1 MTNERYKIETGEGMA
16 ERYARIIIDISHEK
30 VDRIFDYRI
39 PEKLYEEVVVGS
51 LVLIPFGKGNSMRKG
66 YVVGITSNADYDR
79 DKIKEVAGVVT
90 DSITAESLLISL
102 AWWLKEQYGSTMNQA
117 LKTVLPVKQKIK
129 PKEKKVLRCLL
140 PKAELLKALEEAEK
154 KSYKA
159 RVRLFEAFIENPMIP
174 YEIASNQMNL
184 SAATLKPLVE
194 KKYVRIESEEVYR
207 NPINMELEKKA
218 RICLN
223 QEQQVIVDSF
233 CRDYSDNVRKTY
245 LIHGVTGSGK
255 TEVYMELINR
265 VIQDQKQVIVLIPE
279 IALTYQTVM
288 RFYGRIGSR
297 VSIINSRL
305 SAGERYDQFER
316 ARKGEID
323 IMIGPRSA
331 LFTPFSRLG
340 LILIDE
346 EHEGAYKSEVV
357 PRYHAREVAEKRA
370 SLQGASLVLGSATPS
385 LEAYTKALRGEY
397 ELFHLT
403 TRAKKDST
411 LAEVSIVDLR
421 QELKEGN
428 KSIFSR
434 SLQTFMKDRLEKK
447 EQIMLFMNRRGY
459 ANFVSCRSC
468 GEAIRCPHCDVTLT
482 LHHNSRLVCHYCGH
496 SVPMP
501 DKCPACGSPYIANFG
516 VGTQKIELMTKKMF
530 PTARVLRMDLDTTK
544 KKGGHEKIL
553 TAFAEGEADI
563 LIGTQMIVKGHDFP
577 NVTLVGVLAADL
589 SLNTPDY
596 RSAERTFQLLTQAA
610 GRAGRDLK
618 HGDVIIQTYSPE
630 HYSIVT
636 AAKQDYETFYKQE
649 IAYRRLMKYPP
660 ENVLLTIQFSS
671 AREEILTLASSKT
684 ADFIT
689 PQAEQA
695 KAQIIGPAEASVYK
709 INDIYRKILYLKH
722 ENYDILIKIR
732 DQIDGFS
739 ETHPELFNQIMIQY
753 DFS

>member
-1 MTNERYKIETGEGMA
+1 MTLQRYNIETGEGMA

-30 VDRIFDYRI
+30 VDRTFDYRI
-39 PEKLYEEVVVGS
+39 PERLYEDVVVGS
-51 LVLIPFGKGNSMRKG
+51 LVLIPFGKGNAMRKG
-66 YVVGITSNADYDR
+66 YVVGITPHADYDR
-79 DKIKEVAGVVT
+79 DKIKEIAGIVT
-90 DSITAESLLISL
+90 DSVTAESLLISL

-129 PKEKKVLRCLL
+129 PKEKRVLRCLL
-140 PKAELLKALEEAEK
+140 QKTDLMAALKEAEK
-154 KSYKA
+154 KNYKA
-159 RVRLFEAFIENPMIP
+159 RVRLFQAFLETPLIP
-174 YEIASNQMNL
+174 YDIAVNQMNL
-184 SAATLKPLVE
+184 SSATLKPVIE
-194 KKYVRIESEEVYR
+194 KGYVSLESEEIYR
-207 NPINMELEKKA
+207 NPINMESGEKP
-218 RICLN
+218 RVLLN
-223 QEQQVIVDSF
+223 KGQQAIVDDF
-233 CRDYSDNVRKTY
+233 CRDYSAHIRKTY

-255 TEVYMELINR
+255 TEVYMELIER
-265 VIQDQKQVIVLIPE
+265 VIEDGKQVIVLIPE

-288 RFYGRIGSR
+288 RFYGRFGKR

-316 ARKGEID
+316 ARNGDID

-370 SLQGASLVLGSATPS
+370 SMQNASLVLGSATPS

-397 ELFHLT
+397 RLFHLT
-403 TRAKKDST
+403 ERAKKDSQ
-411 LAEVSIVDLR
+411 LATVSVVDLR

-428 KSIFSR
+428 KSVFSKA
-434 SLQTFMKDRLEKK
+434 LKALMEDRLAKK
-447 EQIMLFMNRRGY
+447 EQIMLFINRRGY

-482 LHHNSRLVCHYCGH
+482 LHNGNRLVCHYCGH

-501 DKCPACGSPYIANFG
+501 DRCPACGSPYIANFG

-544 KKGGHEKIL
+544 KKGGHEEIL
-553 TAFAEGEADI
+553 TAFSEGDADI

-610 GRAGRDLK
+610 GRAGRDFK

-630 HYSIVT
+630 HYGIVT
-636 AAKQDYETFYKQE
+636 AASQDYESFYNQE
-649 IAYRRLMKYPP
+649 MAFRRLMKYPP
-660 ENVLLTIQFSS
+660 ANVLLTVQFAS
-671 AREEILTLASSKT
+671 RQEELLTRGSDA
-684 ADFIT
+684 AAAFIA
-689 PQAEQA
+689 PQAELEMIQA
-695 KAQIIGPAEASVYK
+695 IGPVEASVYK

-739 ETHPELFNQIMIQY
+739 ENHPEMFDQIMIQY

>member
-1 MTNERYKIETGEGMA
+1 METGEGMT

-30 VDRIFDYRI
+30 VDRTFDYRI
-39 PEKLYEEVVVGS
+39 PERLFEEVSVGS
-51 LVLIPFGKGNSMRKG
+51 LVLIPFGKGNAMRKG
-66 YVVGITSNADYDR
+66 YVVGITPNADYDR
-79 DKIKEVAGVVT
+79 DKIKEIAGIVT
-90 DSITAESLLISL
+90 DSVTAESLLISL

-140 PKAELLKALEEAEK
+140 QREALLEAWKEAERK
-154 KSYKA
+154 NYKA
-159 RVRLFEAFIENPMIP
+159 RSRLFQAFMDNPLIP
-174 YEIASNQMNL
+174 YEIAVNQMNL
-184 SAATLKPLVE
+184 SSATLKPMIE
-194 KKYVRIESEEVYR
+194 KGFVSMESEEIYR
-207 NPINMELEKKA
+207 NPIKIKQSQAPRVL
-218 RICLN
+218 LN
-223 QEQQVIVDSF
+223 QEQQVIVDRFSK
-233 CRDYSDNVRKTY
+233 DYSENLRQTY

-255 TEVYMELINR
+255 TEVYMELIDK
-265 VIQDQKQVIVLIPE
+265 VIQDGKQVILLIPE

-288 RFYGRIGSR
+288 RFYGRFGSR

-316 ARKGEID
+316 ARNGDID

-331 LFTPFSRLG
+331 LFTPFAKLG

-397 ELFHLT
+397 LLFLLT
-403 TRAKKDST
+403 ERAKKDSR
-411 LAEVSIVDLR
+411 LANVWVADLR

-428 KSIFSR
+428 KTIFSKN
-434 SLQTFMKDRLEKK
+434 LKAMMEDRLKKK
-447 EQIMLFMNRRGY
+447 EQIMLFINRRGY

-482 LHHNSRLVCHYCGH
+482 LHNNKSLVCHYCGH
-496 SVPMP
+496 TIPMP
-501 DKCPACGSPYIANFG
+501 EKCPSCGSPYIANFG
-516 VGTQKIELMTKKMF
+516 VGTQKIEQMTKKMF
-530 PTARVLRMDLDTTK
+530 PSARTLRMDLDTTK
-544 KKGGHEKIL
+544 KKGGHEEIL
-553 TAFAEGEADI
+553 TAFSEGEADI

-589 SLNTPDY
+589 SLYTPDY
-596 RSAERTFQLLTQAA
+596 RAAERTFQLLTQAA
-610 GRAGRDLK
+610 GRAGRDQK
-618 HGDVIIQTYSPE
+618 PGDVVIQTYSPE
-630 HYSIVT
+630 HYAIT
-636 AAKQDYETFYKQE
+636 AAANQDYSTFYNQE
-649 IAYRRLMKYPP
+649 MVFRRMMKYPP
-660 ENVLLTIQFSS
+660 ANVLLTVQFSS
-671 AREEILTLASSKT
+671 RNEKTLTTSADAVTAYISPMTEEAMVQT
-684 ADFIT
+684 
-689 PQAEQA
+689 
-695 KAQIIGPAEASVYK
+695 IGPAEASVYK

-739 ETHPELFNQIMIQY
+739 ENRPDLFDLVLIQY

>member
-1 MTNERYKIETGEGMA
+1 METGEGMT

-30 VDRIFDYRI
+30 VDRTFDYRI
-39 PEKLYEEVVVGS
+39 PERLFEEVSVGS
-51 LVLIPFGKGNSMRKG
+51 LVLIPFGKGNAMRKG
-66 YVVGITSNADYDR
+66 YVVGITPHADYDR
-79 DKIKEVAGVVT
+79 DKIKEIAGIVT
-90 DSITAESLLISL
+90 DSVTAESLLISL

-140 PKAELLKALEEAEK
+140 QREALLEAWKEAERK
-154 KSYKA
+154 NYKA
-159 RVRLFEAFIENPMIP
+159 RSRLFQAFMDNPLIP
-174 YEIASNQMNL
+174 YEIAVNQMNL
-184 SAATLKPLVE
+184 SSATLKPMIE
-194 KKYVRIESEEVYR
+194 KGFVSMESEEIYR
-207 NPINMELEKKA
+207 NPIKMKQSQAPRVL
-218 RICLN
+218 LN
-223 QEQQVIVDSF
+223 QEQQVIVDRFSK
-233 CRDYSDNVRKTY
+233 DYSENLRQTY

-255 TEVYMELINR
+255 TEVYMELIDK
-265 VIQDQKQVIVLIPE
+265 VIQDGKQVILLIPE

-288 RFYGRIGSR
+288 RFYGRFGSR

-316 ARKGEID
+316 ARNGDID

-331 LFTPFSRLG
+331 LFTPFAKLG

-397 ELFHLT
+397 LLFLLT
-403 TRAKKDST
+403 ERAKKDSR
-411 LAEVSIVDLR
+411 LANVWVADLR

-428 KSIFSR
+428 KTIFSKN
-434 SLQTFMKDRLEKK
+434 LKAMMEDRLKKK
-447 EQIMLFMNRRGY
+447 EQIMLFINRRGY

-482 LHHNSRLVCHYCGH
+482 LHNNKSLVCHYCGH
-496 SVPMP
+496 TIPMP
-501 DKCPACGSPYIANFG
+501 EKCPSCGSPYIANFG
-516 VGTQKIELMTKKMF
+516 VGTQKIEQMTKKMF
-530 PTARVLRMDLDTTK
+530 PSARTLRMDLDTTK
-544 KKGGHEKIL
+544 KKGGHEEIL
-553 TAFAEGEADI
+553 TAFSEGEADI

-589 SLNTPDY
+589 SLYTPDY
-596 RSAERTFQLLTQAA
+596 RAAERTFQLLTQAA
-610 GRAGRDLK
+610 GRAGRDQK
-618 HGDVIIQTYSPE
+618 PGDVVIQTYSPE
-630 HYSIVT
+630 HYAIT
-636 AAKQDYETFYKQE
+636 AAANQDYSTFYNQE
-649 IAYRRLMKYPP
+649 MVFRRMMKYPP
-660 ENVLLTIQFSS
+660 ANVLLTVQFSS
-671 AREEILTLASSKT
+671 RNEKTLTTSADAVTAYISPMTEEEMVQT
-684 ADFIT
+684 
-689 PQAEQA
+689 
-695 KAQIIGPAEASVYK
+695 IGPAEASVYK

-739 ETHPELFNQIMIQY
+739 ENRPDLFDLVLIQY

>member
-1 MTNERYKIETGEGMA
+1 MA

-30 VDRIFDYRI
+30 VDRTFDYRI
-39 PEKLYEEVVVGS
+39 PERLYEEVVVGS
-51 LVLIPFGKGNSMRKG
+51 LVLIPFGKGNAMRKG
-66 YVVGITSNADYDR
+66 YVVGITPHADYDR
-79 DKIKEVAGVVT
+79 DKIKEIAGIVT
-90 DSITAESLLISL
+90 DSVTAESLLISL

-140 PKAELLKALEEAEK
+140 DKPGLLTALNEAEK
-154 KSYKA
+154 KNYKA
-159 RVRLFEAFIENPMIP
+159 RVRLFQAFMENPLIP
-174 YEIASNQMNL
+174 YEFAVNQMNL
-184 SAATLKPLVE
+184 SSATLKPVVE
-194 KKYVRIESEEVYR
+194 KGYVSLESEEIYR
-207 NPINMELEKKA
+207 NPIKLEVDGKP
-218 RICLN
+218 RVLLN
-223 QEQQVIVDSF
+223 QGQQAIVDDF
-233 CRDYSDNVRKTY
+233 CRDYSARIRKTY

-255 TEVYMELINR
+255 TEVYMELIDR
-265 VIQDQKQVIVLIPE
+265 VIQDKQQVIVLIPE

-288 RFYGRIGSR
+288 RFYGRFGNR

-316 ARKGEID
+316 ARNGDID

-370 SLQGASLVLGSATPS
+370 SMQEASLVLGSATPS

-397 ELFHLT
+397 QLYRLT
-403 TRAKKDST
+403 ERAKKDSQ
-411 LAEVSIVDLR
+411 LANVAVVDLR

-428 KSIFSR
+428 KSIFSKP
-434 SLQTFMKDRLEKK
+434 LKALMEDRLAKK
-447 EQIMLFMNRRGY
+447 EQIMLFINRRGY

-482 LHHNSRLVCHYCGH
+482 LHNNSRLVCHYCGH

-501 DKCPACGSPYIANFG
+501 DRCPSCSSPYIANFG

-530 PTARVLRMDLDTTK
+530 PSARVLRMDLDTTK
-544 KKGGHEKIL
+544 KKGGHEEIL
-553 TAFAEGEADI
+553 TAFSEGEADI

-610 GRAGRDLK
+610 GRAGRDFK

-630 HYSIVT
+630 HYGIVT
-636 AAKQDYETFYKQE
+636 AANQDYESFYNQE
-649 IAYRRLMKYPP
+649 MAFRRMMKYPP
-660 ENVLLTIQFSS
+660 ANVLLTVQFSS
-671 AREEILTLASSKT
+671 RQEKFLTDGSDAV
-684 ADFIT
+684 AAFIT
-689 PQAEQA
+689 PQAELEKVQT
-695 KAQIIGPAEASVYK
+695 IGPVEASVYK

-739 ETHPELFNQIMIQY
+739 ENHPELFDQLMIQY